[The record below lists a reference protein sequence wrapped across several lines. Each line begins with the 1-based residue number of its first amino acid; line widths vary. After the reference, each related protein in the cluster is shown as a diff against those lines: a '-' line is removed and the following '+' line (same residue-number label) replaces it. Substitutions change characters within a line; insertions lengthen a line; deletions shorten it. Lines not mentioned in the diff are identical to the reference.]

1 MSNEG
6 FINLMSRSKFTRDL
20 MNHLS
25 MRKMYFLSLGK
36 FMILLFIILA
46 VTQPIYPKTKPDLE
60 HSEFISGAL
69 SEVTAAGKAPG
80 MIAAI
85 ISSDGVLAIGSVGE
99 RKAGSGIAF
108 TTNDM
113 VHLGSCTKAMTAAML
128 ATLVAEGKMSWDMKL
143 TEAIPELKNNIHPDL
158 QNTTLWQLLTH
169 RAGIPNDPVD
179 WYAYADMDI
188 KDRRFSILKD
198 NIKLPPAY
206 TDDEFHYSN
215 YGYVVAACMAEYIT
229 GLSWEVL
236 MKARLF
242 EPLGMTTAGFG
253 DPVKNK
259 STDQPW
265 GHKRSWFGNKWK
277 PSRKYYG
284 EVISPAGRVHCSV
297 EDWSK
302 FISLQL
308 PGENTIL
315 DRKILNKLIEPNGVY
330 AGGWVVFQETEQP
343 WAKGIVL
350 VHGGSNEIWYAAVMV
365 APAIDRAYVVV
376 TNSCEFGASNVLCV
390 EMINR
395 IAKIDQN
402 L

>member
-1 MSNEG
+1 MLKKTWLVG
-6 FINLMSRSKFTRDL
+6 FAIFVIIITI
-20 MNHLS
+20 
-25 MRKMYFLSLGK
+25 FLRPSIVVNTQNKQEVKELHYIEK
-36 FMILLFIILA
+36 ELKKVIL
-46 VTQPIYPKTKPDLE
+46 E
-60 HSEFISGAL
+60 
-69 SEVTAAGKAPG
+69 GKAPG
-80 MIAAI
+80 MIAAV
-85 ISSDGVLAIGSVGE
+85 ISSDGIIKIGSAGV
-99 RKAGSGIAF
+99 RKAGTSVSM
-108 TTNDM
+108 TDKDL
-113 VHLGSCTKAMTAAML
+113 VHLGSCTKAMTSTMI

-143 TEAIPELKNNIHPDL
+143 TEAIPELKNDINPDL
-158 QNTTLWQLLTH
+158 QNTSLWQLLTH
-169 RAGIPNDPVD
+169 RAGIPNDPID
-179 WYAYADMDI
+179 WYAYADKDI

-198 NIKLPPAY
+198 NIKLAAAY
-206 TDDEFHYSN
+206 TDGEFHYSN
-215 YGYVVAACMAEYIT
+215 YGYVVAACMAEQIT

-236 MKARLF
+236 MKERLF

-265 GHKRSWFGNKWK
+265 GHKRSWIGNKWK

-297 EDWSK
+297 EDWAK

-315 DRKILNKLIEPNGVY
+315 DRLVLNKLIEPVGAY

-365 APAIDRAYVVV
+365 APNLDRAYVVV
-376 TNSCEFGASNVLCV
+376 TNSCDFGVTDRICV
-390 EMINR
+390 EMTNK
-395 IAKIDQN
+395 IAKMDQN